1 MVITLSLLA
10 IWLLFVLLVPKR
22 AVNALAE
29 RLRATAQGHR
39 VYVCAPPAEL
49 GRGFAMSGMA
59 EGIRLTQLGLPVYLL
74 CLWAEA
80 RGRRRRLAM
89 PSTTTSPLP
98 PAPKAHPPVR
108 RQYVLPPMAWR
119 REWEATLLSRSVE
132 PSGSP
137 ASAAPAHAELAQR
150 LSAPLTIRSLG
161 NLQLL
166 YAGEDLTARL
176 LRAPT
181 LCFIWLF
188 LLTHA
193 AAQPGSAVHR
203 QVLAEEAFPGIDP
216 EQQRGRLRGRLSDLQ
231 HDLPGVLADRV
242 KVDGDLLRLD
252 VETAEFDVAR
262 LRHTADELAAGSGL
276 LTDAGIKAI
285 EAGIAS
291 YVGEYLPIWDEVERQ
306 TTGGR
311 GSAGDLVR
319 AVRTLTEDLH
329 LQLLLR
335 LARHYRARR
344 DNPRA
349 IPLFEEVLRSRP
361 ERQDV
366 AQLLIAEYRDTGQ
379 TLRAQQLETTYR
391 LQTAGM
397 KRTD

>member
-1 MVITLSLLA
+1 MLSLLA

-22 AVNALAE
+22 GVNSLGE

-39 VYVCAPPAEL
+39 VYVFAPPAEL

-59 EGIRLTQLGLPVYLL
+59 EGIRLTQLGLPVYLM

-89 PSTTTSPLP
+89 PSTTTSSLP

-119 REWEATLLSRSVE
+119 REWEATLLSRS
-132 PSGSP
+132 PDASG
-137 ASAAPAHAELAQR
+137 
-150 LSAPLTIRSLG
+150 SAPLTIRSLG

-193 AAQPGSAVHR
+193 AARPRSAVHR

-231 HDLPGVLADRV
+231 HDLPAVLANRV
-242 KVDGDLLRLD
+242 KVDGDLLQLD
-252 VETAEFDVAR
+252 LDTAEFDVAR
-262 LRHTADELAAGSGL
+262 LRSTADDLAAGTGL
-276 LTDAGIKAI
+276 LTEAGIKAI

-291 YVGEYLPIWDEVERQ
+291 YAGEYLPIWDEVERQ

-311 GSAGDLVR
+311 GPAGDLVR
-319 AVRTLTEDLH
+319 AVRTLTDDLQT
-329 LQLLLR
+329 QLLVR
-335 LARHYRARR
+335 LARHHEARR
-344 DNPRA
+344 DSPQT
-349 IPLFEEVLRSRP
+349 IPLLEEVLRRRP
-361 ERQDV
+361 DREDV
-366 AQLLIAEYRDTGQ
+366 AQILMAAYRDTGQ
-379 TLRAQQLETTYR
+379 MIRARQLETTYR
-391 LQTAGM
+391 SEFAQAQRKPGIE
-397 KRTD
+397 